1 MSPAQCRAA
10 RALLN
15 WSQTRLADEARMC
28 RATVLYFESEQRNVQ
43 DQSIA
48 AMRRA
53 LEGGGIVFL
62 LHDGSAGVA
71 FRACAQVS

>member
-62 LHDGSAGVA
+62 LHDGGAGVA